1 VRARGKET
9 NLRKVKYDAS
19 YPDDILAYFRSFL
32 GYWERRLEELESRLA
47 AAAWAE
53 RAQMLAERQRAAF
66 EKGEA
71 MTDDV
76 AMLLDP
82 ESIKQSART
91 AAYRALME
99 EMRVKRRLQGLP
111 ELVKWAN
118 RIGVTTQTIRDWRR
132 KYPRFDAAC
141 EECMEIQAALLR
153 DGGLSEVYASKMV
166 TFLLET
172 VHARRAEDEEEI
184 ESDTMLVDIDERAAK
199 EDADGDKGKETDG

>member
-1 VRARGKET
+1 MRQEKYRKE
-9 NLRKVKYDAS
+9 
-19 YPDDILAYFRSFL
+19 YPDEILDYFRSFL

-47 AAAWAE
+47 AEAWAE
-53 RAQMLAERQRAAF
+53 RAEQIAERQRAAF
-66 EKGEA
+66 EKGEP
-71 MTDDV
+71 MTEDV

-91 AAYRALME
+91 AAYRALMD
-99 EMRVKRRLQGLP
+99 EMKVKRRLQGLP
-111 ELVKWAN
+111 ELVKWAS
-118 RIGVTTQTIRDWRR
+118 RIGVTTQTIRDWRK

-172 VHARRAEDEEEI
+172 VHARRAEDEDEI
-184 ESDTMLVDIDERAAK
+184 EHDTMLVDVDEMTAE
-199 EDADGDKGKETDG
+199 EDTNGASGKTTDG